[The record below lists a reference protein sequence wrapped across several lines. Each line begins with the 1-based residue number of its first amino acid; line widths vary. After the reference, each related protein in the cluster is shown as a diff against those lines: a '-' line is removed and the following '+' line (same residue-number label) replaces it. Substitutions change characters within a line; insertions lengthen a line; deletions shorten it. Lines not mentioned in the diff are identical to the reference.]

1 LPLLLLFARMPAS
14 LPETTTV
21 NLNRS
26 ERVYVACEGPIGELN
41 QTYVLRF
48 NRPLDEALVRRSFR
62 RLVEAFAR
70 LRGVLEPT
78 SRRFCLRILPMD
90 ERLDDLLD
98 LAFRVER
105 VDVDNPEAY
114 RRWHELAM
122 NDPMALQRG
131 LAVRLQFA
139 PHPERCAMILTVHHL
154 LMDGRSMVML
164 LGALNR
170 LLNGLPIDDHP
181 VQPPTMLPAI
191 LPQHAWQ
198 WLGKLLTSWRHL
210 RTHARE
216 LAQYQIVRLPHRPS
230 SRYLSCGVQHHDT
243 GHSAK
248 EISATAKGMGGSGN
262 SLLIAAIGTALLDLA
277 GRKPGTAA
285 CIRMSVDLRRYYPEG
300 QAPVVG
306 NYVATHDVVLP
317 IDVPEA
323 DRVRWVDERVR
334 EGLRRFEQR
343 EKMLPLLPYEM
354 LGWLHAHTY
363 NRLIAK
369 VKQKGMASSL
379 SFHVT
384 NIGSVDAFNLAE
396 AQVSLDEVLPIV
408 PGSVPLAALVVVSGK
423 QKIVTSHHRDEYAD
437 AGMQALMREVG
448 QVLTRWVSAPQT

>member
-1 LPLLLLFARMPAS
+1 MSVRMPLS

-41 QTYVLRF
+41 QSYLMRYSV
-48 NRPLDEALVRRSFR
+48 PLDEALVRSSFR

-78 SRRFCLRILPMD
+78 PRRFCLRILPMD
-90 ERLDDLLD
+90 EQLDDLLD
-98 LAFRVER
+98 LAFRVEH
-105 VDVDNPEAY
+105 VDVDNPEAL

-131 LAVRLQFA
+131 LSVRLQFA
-139 PHPERCAMILTVHHL
+139 PHPERGALIMTVHHL

-164 LGALNR
+164 LGAFNR

-198 WLGKLLTSWRHL
+198 WLGKLKTSWGHFRA
-210 RTHARE
+210 HARE
-216 LAQYQIVRLPHRPS
+216 LASHEIVRLPHRPS
-230 SRYLSCGVQHHDT
+230 SRYLSCGVLHHDT
-243 GHSAK
+243 GRPAK
-248 EISATAKGMGGSGN
+248 EISAAAKGMGGSGN

-277 GRKPGTAA
+277 GRKPGSAA
-285 CIRMSVDLRRYYPEG
+285 CIRASVDLRRYYPEG

-306 NYVATHDVVLP
+306 NYVAIHDVVLP
-317 IDVPEA
+317 IDVPESE
-323 DRVRWVDERVR
+323 RVRWVDERMR

-363 NRLIAK
+363 SRLIAK
-369 VKQKGMASSL
+369 VKREGMASNL

-384 NIGSVDAFNLAE
+384 NIGSVDVLNPESAQVPLAE
-396 AQVSLDEVLPIV
+396 LLPIV
-408 PGSVPLAALVVVSGK
+408 PGAVPLAVLVVVNGQ

-437 AGMQALMREVG
+437 TGMQALMHEVG
-448 QVLTRWVSAPQT
+448 QVLARWVPAPQA